1 MSANFT
7 SFVILGEMRTG
18 SNLLETNLNAI
29 EGVTCYGEIFN
40 PVFFADKDKTE
51 FLDLTLAQRDADPQ
65 CVLDAIAR
73 TDTMVGFRLFHDHDP
88 RVRAQVLADR
98 TCAKIMLNRNPLD
111 SYVSRKIAAV
121 TDQWRLFNLS
131 RQKRARAVFDGDEFA
146 AHVALLQ
153 RTQLETLR
161 ILQESGQG
169 AFHVNYED
177 VNDLDVLNGIAQ
189 FLGVPGRI
197 AELPRKLKRQ
207 NPEPLDEKLENPEAV
222 APAVARIDWC
232 DLGRAPW
239 LEPRRGPMVPNYV
252 AAARGP
258 LLFMP
263 VPGVAMRPV
272 CDWLAELDGV
282 GREGLLRGFTQASL
296 RDWRKAHPGH
306 RSFTLVTHPLLRAWR
321 VYATHVRAG
330 EWPAVRNQIERLFGF
345 DLDLSATD
353 PDEIR
358 EGFGH
363 VLKFMAASLAG
374 QTDVWTR
381 PQWASQAAVVQGF
394 GAVAYPDHVL
404 REHTAGAE
412 LEWIATLVGCPAP
425 DWREAPDPGPVP
437 LISILDDTL
446 QSLARTA
453 YARDYETFG
462 YQDLD

>member
-1 MSANFT
+1 MNANFS

-51 FLDLTLAQRDADPQ
+51 FLGLTLTQRDADPQ
-65 CVLDAIAR
+65 CVLDAIRA
-73 TDTMVGFRLFHDHDP
+73 TNAVVGFRLFHDHDA
-88 RVRAQVLADR
+88 RVRARVLADR
-98 TCAKIMLNRNPLD
+98 SCAKIMLNRNPLD

-131 RQKRARAVFDGDEFA
+131 RQKRAKATFDADEFEE
-146 AHVALLQ
+146 HVALLQ

-161 ILQESGQG
+161 VLQLSGQA
-169 AFHVNYED
+169 AFHVNFDD

-197 AELPRKLKRQ
+197 TELPRKLKRQ

-222 APAVARIDWC
+222 APTIARIDWC

-239 LEPRRGPMVPNYV
+239 LEPRRGPMVPGYV
-252 AAARGP
+252 AAARAS

-263 VPGVAMRPV
+263 VPGVTARPV
-272 CDWLAELDGV
+272 MDWLAALDGV
-282 GREGLLRGFTQASL
+282 GRDALQRNFSQASL
-296 RDWRKAHPGH
+296 RDWRKTHPMH
-306 RSFTLVTHPLLRAWR
+306 RSFTMVTHPLIRAWR
-321 VYATHVRAG
+321 VYATHIRAG

-345 DLDLSATD
+345 DLNLAATD

-358 EGFGH
+358 EGFRH
-363 VLKFMAASLAG
+363 VLKFMAASMAS

-381 PQWASQAAVVQGF
+381 PHWASQAAVVQGF

-412 LEWIATLVGCPAP
+412 LEWMAGLIGYAGPEL
-425 DWREAPDPGPVP
+425 REAQDPGPVP
-437 LISILDDTL
+437 LLSILDDDL
-446 QSLARTA
+446 QAQARAA

-462 YQDLD
+462 YDDL